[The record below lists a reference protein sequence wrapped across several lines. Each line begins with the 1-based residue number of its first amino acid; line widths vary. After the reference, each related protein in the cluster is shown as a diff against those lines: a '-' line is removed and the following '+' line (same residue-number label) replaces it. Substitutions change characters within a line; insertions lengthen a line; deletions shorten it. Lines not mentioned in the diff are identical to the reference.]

1 MTEMQ
6 RLVADRDLRDKSVS
20 SWKGLLPDVFNQ
32 IELEATHNKRLRQA
46 IGETKLSDMDTG
58 TFL

>member
-6 RLVADRDLRDKSVS
+6 RLVADRYHNKSVS
-20 SWKGLLPDVFNQ
+20 SWRGLLPDVFNQ
-32 IELEATHNKRLRQA
+32 IELEGTHNKRLRQA